1 MTLRQATRT
10 ASVRLHGLLT
20 QLVAEPV
27 ESPTRAR
34 PRTREARS

>member
-1 MTLRQATRT
+1 MRQATRK

-27 ESPTRAR
+27 ESPMRAH
-34 PRTREARS
+34 PRTREARP